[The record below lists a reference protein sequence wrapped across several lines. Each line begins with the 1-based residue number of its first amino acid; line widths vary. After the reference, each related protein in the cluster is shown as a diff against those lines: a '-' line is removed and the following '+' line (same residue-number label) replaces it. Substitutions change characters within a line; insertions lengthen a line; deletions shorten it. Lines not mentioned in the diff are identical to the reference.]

1 MLYKVLQYNSIHNK
15 GNGTIEYDFN
25 VVKVTTSYCKAV
37 EIALQL
43 KLKTGKLYKI
53 ERV

>member
-1 MLYKVLQYNSIHNK
+1 MLYKVIEYNSINNV
-15 GNGTIEYDFN
+15 NGVIEYDYN
-25 VVKVTTSYCKAV
+25 IVKITTTFCKAI

-43 KLKTGKLYKI
+43 KLKTGKLYKV

>member
-1 MLYKVLQYNSIHNK
+1 MFKIIEYNSIINN
-15 GNGTIEYDFN
+15 NGVIEYN
-25 VVKVTTSYCKAV
+25 YNIVKVTTSFSKAI
-37 EIALQL
+37 EIALKL

>member
-1 MLYKVLQYNSIHNK
+1 MLWKVIQYNSINNNN
-15 GNGTIEYDFN
+15 GNITYDYN
-25 VVKVTTSYCKAV
+25 IVKVTTTYSKAI

-43 KLKTGKLYKI
+43 KLVTGKLYKV

>member
-1 MLYKVLQYNSIHNK
+1 MYKIIQYNSIN
-15 GNGTIEYDFN
+15 NTGTSIEYDYN
-25 VVKVTTSYCKAV
+25 IIKVTTSFNKAI

-43 KLKTGKLYKI
+43 KSITGKLYKV

>member
-1 MLYKVLQYNSIHNK
+1 MFKIIQFNSIHNT
-15 GNGTIEYDFN
+15 GSNIEYN
-25 VVKVTTSYCKAV
+25 YNIIKVTTSYCKAV